1 MSRKSCSFLAVR
13 SPLQA
18 KCSGATQYADE
29 RLFYSRPHAESSAVF
44 FNSLAQVENAL
55 TRH

>member
-44 FNSLAQVENAL
+44 FNSLALVENEL